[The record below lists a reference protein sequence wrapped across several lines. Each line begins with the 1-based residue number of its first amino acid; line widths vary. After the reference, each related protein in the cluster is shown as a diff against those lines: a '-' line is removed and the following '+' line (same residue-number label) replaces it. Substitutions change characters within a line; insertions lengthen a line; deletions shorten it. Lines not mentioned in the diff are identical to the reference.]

1 MAYTFH
7 AMNYGPKP
15 WQRVL
20 VGEPNSGATVGAAGL
35 KPAFIYVP
43 GGGWGLRDP
52 LVVTKDY
59 AGTEPF
65 MKALL
70 KAGGVY
76 ENAYRVFVPFV
87 ASNSCNGPQSVV
99 HEEVGGSWS
108 EPAAGTTVS
117 YTKGEYYQNGSTMFR
132 ALKDHNSSLSN
143 PATSSDITL
152 EPFSTFTTTVDAA
165 GPTTNANTFLT
176 DLTISAGDER
186 FVNSNAIVT
195 MANGEQALVSTG
207 TRESGKLRLF
217 IASPGLETIPS
228 DGDEITVR
236 CVTWAEQLSSDC
248 DNPKI
253 GQRGEGSA
261 AYGGQSVADVNRL
274 IGWMRANKEYL
285 NIQPQK
291 IALMGSSAGG
301 QAAGM
306 AAYSDQ
312 GSFGGK
318 RHHTSANGMVPQV
331 PTKPNALILSIAQ
344 AKAENFVNT
353 SGAGYTQQAQYLSFM
368 ASLYGDANL
377 SNAANWQAYPDDIK
391 KSLDP
396 YDAAS
401 RSGHMMPTCLVY
413 TLDNGYDDP
422 RTEDEVYNGSTSYAP
437 EVHHSLH
444 GRYYFEK
451 LRAGAG
457 SGGWG
462 EVTSRLILKGD
473 TNSEIRSYY
482 EFSGINNEGTEGT
495 HYEKTVPTGS
505 LTRGDIIGNYI
516 MEFLDSVL

>member
-35 KPAFIYVP
+35 KPAFVYVP

-52 LVVTKDY
+52 LPITKDY

-65 MKALL
+65 MQALL
-70 KAGGVY
+70 DSGSPY
-76 ENAYRVFVPFV
+76 HNAYRVFVPFV
-87 ASNSCNGPQSVV
+87 ASNSCNGPQTGV
-99 HEEVGGSWS
+99 HLDVGGFWT
-108 EPAAGTTVS
+108 EPAAGTTTS
-117 YTKGEYYQNGSTMFR
+117 YTKGEFYSNNNAMFR
-132 ALKDHNSSLSN
+132 ANLDHTSALSN
-143 PATSSDITL
+143 PAASTDVTL
-152 EPFSTFTTTVDAA
+152 EPFSTFTTTVDSGA
-165 GPTTNANTFLT
+165 TTNANTFRTTLV
-176 DLTISAGDER
+176 ISAGEER
-186 FVNSNAIVT
+186 FVNSNALLT

-207 TRESGKLRLF
+207 SREGGKLR
-217 IASPGLETIPS
+217 INVASPGLETIPTA
-228 DGDEITVR
+228 GDEITIR
-236 CVTWAEQLSSDC
+236 CATWTEQAGTDC
-248 DNPKI
+248 DNPKLRN
-253 GQRGEGSA
+253 RGEGSA

-274 IGWMRANKEYL
+274 IGWMRANKSAL

-306 AAYSDQ
+306 AAWSDQ
-312 GSFGGK
+312 GTFGGK
-318 RHHTSANGMVPQV
+318 RHHTSANDMVAQV
-331 PTKPNALILSIAQ
+331 TTKPNALVLSITQ
-344 AKAENFVNT
+344 AKAERFADT
-353 SGAGYTQQAQYLSFM
+353 SGAGYTQQSQYLSFM
-368 ASLYGDANL
+368 ASLYGDSRL
-377 SNAANWQAYPDDIK
+377 GQAANWQAYPDDIK

-401 RSGHMMPTCLVY
+401 RTGHMMPTCLVY
-413 TLDNGYDDP
+413 TLDNGYDDT
-422 RTEDEVYNGSTSYAP
+422 RTEDEVYNGNTSVAP

-462 EVTSRLILKGD
+462 NVSSRLILKGSSN
-473 TNSEIRSYY
+473 TEIRSYY
-482 EFSGINNEGTEGT
+482 EFSGINDEGDEGT
-495 HYEKTVPTGS
+495 HYEKTTVSGG

-516 MEFLDSVL
+516 FEFLDAVL